1 MERDAAVVSDSET
14 TEEDEVNEENEEGE
28 GASNE
33 GNMSWSVLV

>member
-28 GASNE
+28 GTSNE